1 MNNTPALQPMAAT
14 RDDRDA
20 AARRRD
26 TAGYRMSQAGLIEAG
41 VDAASEDSADEYS
54 SPSGDTFSDMILKL
68 LKQMTGGGDVVD
80 INIYNL
86 LHAAGLDEFL
96 VDSLRAAMQLDGEAA
111 PSEEA
116 LEIMTI
122 SAQEAV
128 TKACLPVTAALEGAM
143 ANASKFHTD
152 RFKDLMASGSGNQ
165 GNDSQQKLD
174 RLREEETDVAYR
186 ASYHSLE
193 ERTAEISTL
202 KDTRASMLAAREKL
216 TANPMVWKEMKAKS
230 ADEIIKTMDKDVK
243 THQVHIDEIDKCIK
257 SADKQIADAGAKR
270 HLDLLEKLGVSASVN
285 TKDAIPAEFEALIKL
300 GLMPEDKHTA
310 VKADQIRTWM
320 TNFLTKHS
328 TQFWAV
334 LPVIYRMMAMNPN
347 RDLWKIP
354 TSNEVCAADW
364 EVALVQTGVGP
375 LVAEHFNQQNMEL
388 LTLMQSGK
396 GCLKVLEAAEQEL
409 THGDEGN
416 IERTVQGKK
425 DDWIA
430 HLEAFYW
437 PNALTSEKDRNK
449 MTKIMEDIHVEFLRA
464 NQDLD
469 DSIKVATKIITLAR
483 RMQVTISYN
492 KCAKR
497 IVRSIMVGRKSFA
510 VPEILRYMNHPDD
523 PATRE
528 NCIHMLCDM
537 LAKIGRA
544 AKRYSTDHSG
554 ESVQVADIHAVN
566 AAMASTGL
574 EISVTPGFTDQDTY
588 DSMIVDLC
596 PQFAR
601 SDYVTSQ
608 HSINFAGGGTQAIKK
623 PYNRG
628 KGGGKGGGRGRG
640 GGRGGRGTGT
650 PYQKQVIRDIIYP
663 KGQLSCSIV
672 GCTNI
677 LSIPKSDTFRATDKK
692 HKSAAALGGRKD
704 PHFVPVCSNCWSS
717 DNVETLNQ
725 ECATPGKEMNMPKFR
740 ETSGHT
746 GGYRHSANAATAVD
760 VDNSDNISD
769 AGSMA
774 GSSSG
779 ASVVSTAESAR
790 ADLSSAIAEAQRYEP
805 TLKVTMESSSDGVPS
820 SSMDVLAKTMG
831 DMQNFMTTMQTEQR
845 ASQNLMSQQVN
856 TLQRQQLASQ
866 ANQQS
871 NLRAGGLGGGYGT
884 YVPPNG
890 SHSQQQIESMGH
902 DHRVQFPL
910 MSERVTDGMERREMA
925 RRK

>member
-216 TANPMVWKEMKAKS
+216 TADPMVWKDMMEKS
-230 ADEIIKTMDKDVK
+230 ADEIIETMDKDVK

-270 HLDLLEKLGVSASVN
+270 HSDLLEELGVSASVN

-364 EVALVQTGVGP
+364 EFALAQTGVGP
-375 LVAEHFNQQNMEL
+375 LVAEHF
-388 LTLMQSGK
+388 TS
-396 GCLKVLEAAEQEL
+396 
-409 THGDEGN
+409 
-416 IERTVQGKK
+416 RT
-425 DDWIA
+425 W
-430 HLEAFYW
+430 
-437 PNALTSEKDRNK
+437 
-449 MTKIMEDIHVEFLRA
+449 
-464 NQDLD
+464 
-469 DSIKVATKIITLAR
+469 
-483 RMQVTISYN
+483 
-492 KCAKR
+492 
-497 IVRSIMVGRKSFA
+497 
-510 VPEILRYMNHPDD
+510 
-523 PATRE
+523 
-528 NCIHMLCDM
+528 
-537 LAKIGRA
+537 
-544 AKRYSTDHSG
+544 
-554 ESVQVADIHAVN
+554 
-566 AAMASTGL
+566 
-574 EISVTPGFTDQDTY
+574 
-588 DSMIVDLC
+588 
-596 PQFAR
+596 
-601 SDYVTSQ
+601 
-608 HSINFAGGGTQAIKK
+608 
-623 PYNRG
+623 
-628 KGGGKGGGRGRG
+628 
-640 GGRGGRGTGT
+640 
-650 PYQKQVIRDIIYP
+650 
-663 KGQLSCSIV
+663 SC
-672 GCTNI
+672 
-677 LSIPKSDTFRATDKK
+677 
-692 HKSAAALGGRKD
+692 
-704 PHFVPVCSNCWSS
+704 
-717 DNVETLNQ
+717 
-725 ECATPGKEMNMPKFR
+725 
-740 ETSGHT
+740 
-746 GGYRHSANAATAVD
+746 
-760 VDNSDNISD
+760 
-769 AGSMA
+769 
-774 GSSSG
+774 
-779 ASVVSTAESAR
+779 
-790 ADLSSAIAEAQRYEP
+790 
-805 TLKVTMESSSDGVPS
+805 
-820 SSMDVLAKTMG
+820 
-831 DMQNFMTTMQTEQR
+831 
-845 ASQNLMSQQVN
+845 
-856 TLQRQQLASQ
+856 
-866 ANQQS
+866 
-871 NLRAGGLGGGYGT
+871 
-884 YVPPNG
+884 
-890 SHSQQQIESMGH
+890 
-902 DHRVQFPL
+902 
-910 MSERVTDGMERREMA
+910 
-925 RRK
+925 